1 MFLGRVLVIKIT
13 QCPDI
18 EGSLLFE
25 TPKKGSVL
33 HLREFVI
40 VLALWVFQGST
51 TLRLAS
57 RGLSGF
63 HEPPEDPPCD
73 ASIES
78 SSHWCGALVRHPREQ
93 CNVHSIPIPFNVT
106 KLSHLFPLKTCH
118 TPDFLPVIVLFKTP
132 TKQFQQL
139 IVKEITLYVVMGG
152 ADHSGIFNRTSK
164 KFELS
169 LVEFVSLFPSLRG

>member
-18 EGSLLFE
+18 KDSLLELFE
-25 TPKKGSVL
+25 TPEKGSVR

-40 VLALWVFQGST
+40 VLSLWVFQGST

-57 RGLSGF
+57 RGPSGY

-78 SSHWCGALVRHPREQ
+78 SSRWCGALVRHPREQ

-106 KLSHLFPLKTCH
+106 KLSHLFPPNQRNWGPRSAAKGSHGLDTGEIKLWGIARRNDSKISKHC
-118 TPDFLPVIVLFKTP
+118 
-132 TKQFQQL
+132 TK
-139 IVKEITLYVVMGG
+139 
-152 ADHSGIFNRTSK
+152 
-164 KFELS
+164 
-169 LVEFVSLFPSLRG
+169 